1 MIWYPTVKSFLF
13 YLGKIKSYQIHQKSW
28 ITANQQKQ
36 VLQSLQNPSSHLYTC
51 KVNKYI
57 MSIFVMCALRWK
69 KMVSIRLQV
78 IAESFGLDTNQS
90 AVNWK
95 DLASV
100 ILNMAIIHSF
110 KVSTSVSFFF
120 YTILIHHVLRWPS
133 GGHFALKC
141 SLKAFSWFFALFKWR
156 NLNSM
161 AAWVVSDVCDRMSV
175 LLAKGRV
182 ANPIRGVF

>member
-1 MIWYPTVKSFLF
+1 
-13 YLGKIKSYQIHQKSW
+13 
-28 ITANQQKQ
+28 
-36 VLQSLQNPSSHLYTC
+36 
-51 KVNKYI
+51 
-57 MSIFVMCALRWK
+57 
-69 KMVSIRLQV
+69 MVSIRLQV

-90 AVNWK
+90 AVSWK

-110 KVSTSVSFFF
+110 KVCTSVISVLYIF
-120 YTILIHHVLRWPS
+120 TILIHHVLRWPS

-175 LLAKGRV
+175 LLATGRV
-182 ANPIRGVF
+182 VTFNSCFKQAVQGRAVNFYQAENKMSSSQREKFFCSGVR